1 MGFRHVGVKIECRD
15 IASDEVE
22 GHLGFCWD
30 VDAQLEGGLEEV
42 LVYLVLGLMG
52 SQDHEAIGFIIIIRI
67 IILLGRYRIIGVLHI
82 RNGPLRWSSHCEWP
96 GPKGCC
102 AVNGG

>member
-1 MGFRHVGVKIECRD
+1 MGFGHVGMDMESRA

-42 LVYLVLGLMG
+42 LVHLVLGLIR
-52 SQDHEAIGFIIIIRI
+52 SQDHDAIGFIIII
-67 IILLGRYRIIGVLHI
+67 LLGRCRIISMLHI
-82 RNGPLRWSSHCEWP
+82 RQGPLLGSSHCDWP